1 MPAKN
6 VKMLLKHVSK
16 YSVEATAAE
25 EAVDASLTV
34 CLINRKSN
42 HCKSWTSLAFKME
55 WKRLLQ
61 QSLAPPSIFLFKR
74 YSDRAYLFNYI
85 YNIGVYI
92 LYR

>member
-55 WKRLLQ
+55 
-61 QSLAPPSIFLFKR
+61 
-74 YSDRAYLFNYI
+74 
-85 YNIGVYI
+85 
-92 LYR
+92 